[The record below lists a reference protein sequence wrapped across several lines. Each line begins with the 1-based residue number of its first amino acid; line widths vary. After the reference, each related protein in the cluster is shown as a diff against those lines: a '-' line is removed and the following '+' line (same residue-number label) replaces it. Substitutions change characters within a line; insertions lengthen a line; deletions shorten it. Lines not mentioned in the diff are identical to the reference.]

1 MLLSYLI
8 CEHDRVI
15 SHLLQ
20 TYFTI
25 KQSLRLFGDPMNCDK
40 IEELWNWKYTL
51 ISQVLWL
58 LSLCSVKDIFF
69 LFEKT
74 QESGK
79 KAHFL
84 IKKVISASTKRK
96 KKDKRVANY
105 LLFQSNIQFQRS
117 LGTERVGKVSS
128 LFLSISIQFSYS

>member
-1 MLLSYLI
+1 MKLEIY
-8 CEHDRVI
+8 
-15 SHLLQ
+15 SHLSSIV
-20 TYFTI
+20 TI
-25 KQSLRLFGDPMNCDK
+25 VSMFSEGH
-40 IEELWNWKYTL
+40 
-51 ISQVLWL
+51 
-58 LSLCSVKDIFF
+58 FF